1 MDKVLDEYYSPPSG
15 SDDEDVFEKMQGHM
29 YTVFVKLVKETKGL
43 CIVKEHKGDKD
54 AQTIYKKLCN
64 YYTGE
69 ASQMAISNLD
79 EMESSIMDGTIPENR
94 RQPLLL
100 SMQRSIKPR

>member
-1 MDKVLDEYYSPPSG
+1 
-15 SDDEDVFEKMQGHM
+15 M